1 VGREEIEGD
10 GAFDQATPRII
21 WNLFVEPFSYLLSL
35 NAQENKPVRGKPQV
49 SVIPAEASNNDPA
62 AANQSEVDCELVL
75 QCQQGNQQSFRQLYR
90 RYQQRVRSTL
100 YQLCGAE
107 ALDDLVQEVFL
118 RAWKGLPQLRQA
130 SQFSTWI
137 YRICWN
143 VATDQR
149 RNLQKQRSFN
159 SKLKASTESSPLS
172 DSKHSQA
179 PDLMHLHYQD
189 IIQRGLQQ
197 LSFEHRAVLVL
208 HDLEDLPQKE
218 VAQILGIAVG
228 TVKSRLFH
236 ARMSLRQ
243 YIIQQQGEMP

>member
-1 VGREEIEGD
+1 MFRILSRFCSEGKKL
-10 GAFDQATPRII
+10 RLL
-21 WNLFVEPFSYLLSL
+21 WLVEPFSEQMSL
-35 NAQENKPVRGKPQV
+35 NAQANKPVRENRQV
-49 SVIPAEASNNDPA
+49 TVIAAKASNNDPA
-62 AANQSEVDCELVL
+62 GQEPNTDSKLVL
-75 QCQQGNQQSFRQLYR
+75 QCQQGNQQSFRHLYR
-90 RYQQRVRSTL
+90 RYEQRVRSTL

-130 SQFSTWI
+130 AQFSTWL

-143 VATDQR
+143 VASDQR
-149 RNLQKQRSFN
+149 RQFAQQRSFN
-159 SKLKASTESSPLS
+159 SKLRADTEALHLQ
-172 DSKHSQA
+172 DSKASQA
-179 PDLMHLHYQD
+179 PDLMELHYQD

-243 YIIQQQGEMP
+243 HILQQGEIR

>member
-1 VGREEIEGD
+1 M
-10 GAFDQATPRII
+10 
-21 WNLFVEPFSYLLSL
+21 
-35 NAQENKPVRGKPQV
+35 

-62 AANQSEVDCELVL
+62 TQESETDIDLVL

-90 RYQQRVRSTL
+90 RYASRVRSTL
-100 YQLCGAE
+100 YQLCGGE
-107 ALDDLVQEVFL
+107 TLDDLVQEVFL

-130 SQFSTWI
+130 AQFSTWL

-143 VATDQR
+143 VASDQR
-149 RNLQKQRSFN
+149 RQFAQERSFN
-159 SKLKASTESSPLS
+159 SKLKSGQERLSTN
-172 DSKHSQA
+172 DSKLTQA
-179 PDLMHLHYQD
+179 PDLMDLHYQD
-189 IIQRGLQQ
+189 LIQRGLQQ

-236 ARMSLRQ
+236 ARMSLRN
-243 YIIQQQGEMP
+243 YIQQQGEM

>member
-1 VGREEIEGD
+1 M
-10 GAFDQATPRII
+10 
-21 WNLFVEPFSYLLSL
+21 
-35 NAQENKPVRGKPQV
+35 
-49 SVIPAEASNNDPA
+49 SVIPAEASNHDPA
-62 AANQSEVDCELVL
+62 TNQSNTDIELVL

-130 SQFSTWI
+130 SQFSTWL

-143 VATDQR
+143 VASDQR
-149 RNLQKQRSFN
+149 RQFAQQRSFN
-159 SKLKASTESSPLS
+159 SKLKAEADIRPQHGMKSS
-172 DSKHSQA
+172 DA

-197 LSFEHRAVLVL
+197 LSFDHRAVLVL

-236 ARMSLRQ
+236 ARVALRE
-243 YIIQQQGEMP
+243 YIQQQGEIL

>member
-1 VGREEIEGD
+1 M
-10 GAFDQATPRII
+10 
-21 WNLFVEPFSYLLSL
+21 LEPSAYQPSL
-35 NAQENKPVRGKPQV
+35 KEQEHKPVRENPQV
-49 SVIPAEASNNDPA
+49 TVIPAQASNDDA
-62 AANQSEVDCELVL
+62 STKETETDSQLVL

-100 YQLCGAE
+100 FQLCGGE
-107 ALDDLVQEVFL
+107 ALDDLVQDVFL

-130 SQFSTWI
+130 SQFSTWL

-143 VATDQR
+143 VASDQR
-149 RNLQKQRSFN
+149 RRFAQQRSLN
-159 SKLKASTESSPLS
+159 SKFRIGTEVLS
-172 DSKHSQA
+172 IQDVQVSRA
-179 PDLMHLHYQD
+179 PDLMELHYQD
-189 IIQRGLQQ
+189 IVQRGLQQ

-243 YIIQQQGEMP
+243 YIQQQGEIL

>member
-1 VGREEIEGD
+1 
-10 GAFDQATPRII
+10 
-21 WNLFVEPFSYLLSL
+21 
-35 NAQENKPVRGKPQV
+35 V

-62 AANQSEVDCELVL
+62 TQESQSDIDLVL

-90 RYQQRVRSTL
+90 RYASRVRSTL
-100 YQLCGAE
+100 YQLCGGE
-107 ALDDLVQEVFL
+107 TLDDLVQEVFL

-130 SQFSTWI
+130 AQFSTWL

-143 VATDQR
+143 VASDQR
-149 RNLQKQRSFN
+149 RQFAQERSFN
-159 SKLKASTESSPLS
+159 SKLKSGQERLSTN
-172 DSKHSQA
+172 DSKLTQA
-179 PDLMHLHYQD
+179 PDLMDLHYQD
-189 IIQRGLQQ
+189 LIQRGLQQ

-236 ARMSLRQ
+236 ARTSLRN
-243 YIIQQQGEMP
+243 YIQQQGEM